1 MPLREDIRRTK
12 WSGYL
17 VIAAAF
23 VIVVAGMKQAA
34 SIIVPFLLAAFVSII
49 AAQPLFFL
57 KRKGVPT
64 TLALLIVIT
73 GVLIIGLGISLLV
86 GTSLD
91 DFSRTMPEYQA
102 RIQEKMT
109 VLFEW
114 FKNMGIGVPDKDI
127 VKTFNPGSA
136 MKLVAL
142 ILSGLGNA
150 LTNAFLIII
159 TVIFILLESSSFP
172 AKLRATLDDPS
183 KLAYFDKFVH
193 SVRQYMSIKTVVSIA
208 TGVLIAIWLAILGVD
223 FSILWGLLA
232 FLLNYV
238 PNIGSIIAAVPAVLL
253 ALIQLGTGSAVL
265 AGSGYLI
272 VNLLIGNVIEPK
284 VMGQGLGLSTL
295 AVFLSLVFWGWVLG
309 PVGMLLSVPLTM
321 TLKIALDS
329 SEETRWIA
337 YLMGPGTQ
345 AVTETPKAEEDAPSS

>member
-1 MPLREDIRRTK
+1 MTLRENIRQSK

-17 VIAAAF
+17 IVAAAF

-57 KRKGVPT
+57 KRKGVPMA
-64 TLALLIVIT
+64 LALLIVVIA
-73 GVLIIGLGISLLV
+73 GLIIGLGISLLV

-91 DFSRTMPEYQA
+91 DFSRSIPEYQT
-102 RIQEKMT
+102 RIHEKMT

-114 FKNMGIGVPDKDI
+114 FKDIGINVPDKDI
-127 VKTFNPGSA
+127 VKAFNPGSA

-142 ILSGLGNA
+142 ILSGLGGV
-150 LTNAFLIII
+150 LKNAFLIVI
-159 TVIFILLESSSFP
+159 TVIFILLEASSFP
-172 AKLRATLDDPS
+172 AKLRTTLNDPN
-183 KLAYFDKFVH
+183 KLDYFDKFVH
-193 SVRQYMSIKTVVSIA
+193 SVRRYMSIKTVVSIA
-208 TGVLIAIWLAILGVD
+208 TGILIATWLAILGVD
-223 FSILWGLLA
+223 FFILWGLLA

-253 ALIQLGTGSAVL
+253 ALIQLGTGSAIL
-265 AGSGYLI
+265 TGSGYLV
-272 VNLLIGNVIEPK
+272 VNLLIGNVIEPR

-337 YLMGPGTQ
+337 YLLGPGTPQ
-345 AVTETPKAEEDAPSS
+345 AAEAQQAEEDEIRD

>member
-1 MPLREDIRRTK
+1 MPLNENIRQSK
-12 WSGYL
+12 LSGYL

-34 SIIVPFLLAAFVSII
+34 PIIIPFLLAAFISII

-64 TLALLIVIT
+64 ALALLIVIT

-91 DFSRTMPEYQA
+91 DFSRAMPEYQA

-114 FKNMGIGVPDKDI
+114 FESMGISVPDKDI
-127 VKTFNPGSA
+127 FKAFNPGSA
-136 MKLVAL
+136 MKLVAR
-142 ILSGLGNA
+142 ILSGLGGA
-150 LTNAFLIII
+150 LTNASLIVI

-172 AKLRATLDDPS
+172 AKLRTTLNDPN
-183 KLAYFDKFVH
+183 KLDYFDKFVH
-193 SVRQYMSIKTVVSIA
+193 SVRRYMSIKTVVSIG

-223 FSILWGLLA
+223 FFILWGLLA

-265 AGSGYLI
+265 AGAGYL
-272 VNLLIGNVIEPK
+272 VLNLLIGNVIEPK

-337 YLMGPGTQ
+337 YLLGPGTPQ
-345 AVTETPKAEEDAPSS
+345 AAEVQQAEGDDIQY